1 MSWLAAA
8 LAVRAA
14 AAWSDGAVAPQDCD
28 ALSGVPLQVLMY
40 GNNDAYTLR
49 KLDQG
54 EWEKLFKIKWFDGHI
69 NAAAVFEDDDGD
81 VYFFASFGGYLCRF
95 DEDQKVCFDGQL
107 KYSSPNAGVIVGA
120 TFYYSKNLGR
130 DGGETIHFV
139 TDIGSDSPTQV
150 TSDKVAFSS
159 SLFEGAVLDFAAVDE
174 ADGVSYVED
183 GDDDLA
189 YLLGLGADFEVVVIR
204 LDNDGHPDA
213 YAVLDSGVE
222 WGAGEEGASGGFGAA
237 YMFKS
242 DGDDAVT
249 SVFFSSNGGKGTF
262 QLDLGFAV
270 DGDCWNEGTDVSGH
284 TKCTTS
290 QPIVRYEA
298 ASDESSSNDG
308 LNCPFGV
315 LGTDAPTA
323 LPTTSSPSYA
333 PTVEKTEEPTPRPTH
348 DPTKAPKPRPT
359 AAPTYQPSV
368 DPTYWSRRPSFLGSL
383 PASMASR
390 RRRRETPSTQT
401 KRARRIEPTEMPTYE
416 PSKTPTPKPSP
427 APTSRPSPEPSYMP
441 SVDPTFEPTH
451 EPSYEPTVSPTPGP
465 SHAPSYSPTV
475 DPTFEPTFNDG
486 VLRFLGA
493 FPRRWRRW
501 RRGAAAERTT
511 PPSTRDR
518 HDHTGSTPR
527 TSPRRRRR
535 PSRRRLPPRG
545 PRRSPRTL
553 PRSTPRSNRR
563 TVASVLHFFGSFRR
577 WRDNIT
583 PTQGLPHVRA
593 VDVADAEAV
602 PSAELFPD
610 GQPLC
615 GNQPVG
621 CTR

>member
-1 MSWLAAA
+1 MRTLWLALAA
-8 LAVRAA
+8 LRAAA

-54 EWEKLFKIKWFDGHI
+54 EWEKLFKINWFDGHI
-69 NAAAVFEDDDGD
+69 NAAAVFQDDEDD

-159 SLFEGAVLDFAAVDE
+159 SLYEGAVLDFAAVDE

-213 YAVLDSGVE
+213 YAVLESEVE
-222 WGAGEEGASGGFGAA
+222 WGAGEEGESGGFGAA

-262 QLDLGFAV
+262 GLDLGFAV
-270 DGDCWNEGTDVSGH
+270 DDDCWNEGTDVSGH

-298 ASDESSSNDG
+298 ASEESSSNDG

-315 LGTDAPTA
+315 LGTDPPSAA
-323 LPTTSSPSYA
+323 PTTSSPSYA

-359 AAPTYQPSV
+359 PVPSYAPST
-368 DPTYWSRRPSFLGSL
+368 DPT
-383 PASMASR
+383 
-390 RRRRETPSTQT
+390 
-401 KRARRIEPTEMPTYE
+401 IEPTEMPTYE
-416 PSKTPTPKPSP
+416 PSKAPTPKPSP
-427 APTSRPSPEPSYMP
+427 APTSRPSANPSYAP
-441 SVDPTFEPTH
+441 SIDPTFEPTH

-486 VLRFLGA
+486 VLRFFGMPSRVDGVA
-493 FPRRWRRW
+493 APPPRD
-501 RRGAAAERTT
+501 AATT
-511 PPSTRDR
+511 PPATKHNARA
-518 HDHTGSTPR
+518 GSTPR

-535 PSRRRLPPRG
+535 RSRRRRPRRA
-545 PRRSPRTL
+545 PRRSPRTR
-553 PRSTPRSNRR
+553 PRWTPLSNRR
-563 TVASVLHFFGSFRR
+563 S
-577 WRDNIT
+577 
-583 PTQGLPHVRA
+583 
-593 VDVADAEAV
+593 
-602 PSAELFPD
+602 
-610 GQPLC
+610 
-615 GNQPVG
+615 
-621 CTR
+621 

>member
-1 MSWLAAA
+1 MRTLLAA

-14 AAWSDGAVAPQDCD
+14 AAWSDSSVAPQDCD

-213 YAVLDSGVE
+213 YAVLESVVE

-262 QLDLGFAV
+262 QLDLGFGV
-270 DGDCWNEGTDVSGH
+270 DDDCWNEGTDVSGH
-284 TKCTTS
+284 TTCTTS

-315 LGTDAPTA
+315 LGTDAPSA
-323 LPTTSSPSYA
+323 APTSSAPSYA

-383 PASMASR
+383 PASMAR
-390 RRRRETPSTQT
+390 R
-401 KRARRIEPTEMPTYE
+401 
-416 PSKTPTPKPSP
+416 
-427 APTSRPSPEPSYMP
+427 
-441 SVDPTFEPTH
+441 V
-451 EPSYEPTVSPTPGP
+451 
-465 SHAPSYSPTV
+465 
-475 DPTFEPTFNDG
+475 DG
-486 VLRFLGA
+486 VAAAPPRDTVHINETRAQDRAYRDADVRALQGANTQAVAGAYLQALGKSVIRSKYRPHFRADARAELRAHGVPHPRA
-493 FPRRWRRW
+493 FPC
-501 RRGAAAERTT
+501 
-511 PPSTRDR
+511 S
-518 HDHTGSTPR
+518 
-527 TSPRRRRR
+527 
-535 PSRRRLPPRG
+535 
-545 PRRSPRTL
+545 
-553 PRSTPRSNRR
+553 
-563 TVASVLHFFGSFRR
+563 
-577 WRDNIT
+577 
-583 PTQGLPHVRA
+583 
-593 VDVADAEAV
+593 
-602 PSAELFPD
+602 ELFP
-610 GQPLC
+610 
-615 GNQPVG
+615 N
-621 CTR
+621 R